1 MQGDQSDGFSNNSSC
16 TVWNAVGFS
25 LAMGGGNGK
34 GLLQLHLDLSKLDHI
49 LFHRISSNIAKHL
62 LWRRT
67 EQDDFIGHFNKAI
80 CTING
85 EVNENKSSPK
95 RNQLRVS
102 ILVLPALKSLL
113 FSLTDRLRKNLSA
126 MEIRKCILSP
136 LSYMNTNFF
145 QK

>member
-1 MQGDQSDGFSNNSSC
+1 MQGDRSDGFSSNSPC

-25 LAMGGGNGK
+25 LAMRGGNGK
-34 GLLQLHLDLSKLDHI
+34 GLLQLHLNLSKLDHI
-49 LFHRISSNIAKHL
+49 LFHRISSNISKHL

-67 EQDDFIGHFNKAI
+67 EQVDFIGHFNKAI

-102 ILVLPALKSLL
+102 ILVLKSLL
-113 FSLTDRLRKNLSA
+113 FSLTGRLRKNLSA

-136 LSYMNTNFF
+136 LSCMNTNLF